1 MTDPADETSPC
12 RKWVGPIWKMDGETC
27 VCKLRADHSDGQF
40 GADHEC
46 SCGSWFVDSV
56 AREPRAKQY

>member
-1 MTDPADETSPC
+1 MTSADLC
-12 RKWVGPIWKMDGETC
+12 RKWVGPIWKLDGETC

-46 SCGSWFVDSV
+46 SCGAWFVDAV
-56 AREPRAKQY
+56 AKAPEVANRG